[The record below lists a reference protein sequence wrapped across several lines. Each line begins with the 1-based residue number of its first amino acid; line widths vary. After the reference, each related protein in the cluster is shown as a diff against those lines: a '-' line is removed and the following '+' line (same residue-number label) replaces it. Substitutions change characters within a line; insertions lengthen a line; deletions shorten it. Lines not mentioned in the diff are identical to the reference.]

1 MTNRLRGEVSCSLG
15 GTAYT
20 LCLPFKQ
27 LVALEEAMNQ
37 GILDIAKVF
46 AEGRAGLR
54 EITTILWCGMRGGG
68 TQLSFEEVGDL
79 VTREGISLSL
89 TLAMTVLSRALCG
102 QSHEEK

>member
-1 MTNRLRGEVSCSLG
+1 MTNRLRGEVACSLG

-20 LCLPFKQ
+20 LCLPFKEM
-27 LVALEEAMNQ
+27 LMVEETLHQ
-37 GILDIAKVF
+37 GILDVAKVF

-68 TQLSFEEVGDL
+68 AQLSFEEVGDL